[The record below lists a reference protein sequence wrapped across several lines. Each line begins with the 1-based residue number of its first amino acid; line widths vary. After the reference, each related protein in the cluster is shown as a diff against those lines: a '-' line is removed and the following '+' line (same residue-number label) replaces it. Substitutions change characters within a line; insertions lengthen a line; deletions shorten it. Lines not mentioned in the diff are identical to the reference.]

1 MVSSLALDLHAKY
14 KTTMAGGAPLQE
26 AGGRPEL
33 CIGPVDLHEQE
44 RLPQGGAQTSANR
57 EQQLISQTSQEF

>member
-1 MVSSLALDLHAKY
+1 M
-14 KTTMAGGAPLQE
+14 
-26 AGGRPEL
+26 